1 MGELLAFRAQPRV
14 ARRDT
19 PRAEGAEILFFT
31 GVRYMRA
38 EDYVDDRTVRNH
50 GAESKRQSTTRCERA
65 PH

>member
-14 ARRDT
+14 ARRDM

-38 EDYVDDRTVRNH
+38 EDHAAAVSSSRGDQV
-50 GAESKRQSTTRCERA
+50 KRGPAKRCE
-65 PH
+65 PSQH